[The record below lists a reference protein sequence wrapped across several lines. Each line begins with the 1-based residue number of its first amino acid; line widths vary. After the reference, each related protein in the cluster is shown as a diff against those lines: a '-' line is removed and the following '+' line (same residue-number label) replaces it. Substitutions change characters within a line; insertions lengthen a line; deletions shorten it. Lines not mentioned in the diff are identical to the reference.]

1 MSRCCEKS
9 LGRIEKCQ
17 TCTVMSMYVTYP
29 IVGLT
34 LVIWAFCNE
43 VILKCSSLTAL
54 LQIMSFKNEF
64 VGTATP

>member
-1 MSRCCEKS
+1 
-9 LGRIEKCQ
+9 
-17 TCTVMSMYVTYP
+17 MSMYVTYP